1 MRTHYRRPPA
11 LLTVT
16 RRALILLC
24 TFTACHAWAFE
35 SAPTDAN
42 VAERHGI
49 SITDVSRL
57 QQYRK
62 LTNAALM
69 EMGSAAVRR
78 VLWKLDNPRPD
89 QPLGAAEFRQLQQ
102 SGSAS
107 GRIPEQAISN
117 ALSQVE
123 SLREDVARVL
133 KPVPPSVAAPGPT
146 PEVSAP
152 PSPAAYFVGGIPVG
166 PLPSQRM
173 RTAPTP
179 EAGGPPDPG
188 RGILRLDI
196 EPLPALGPQA
206 LPSPGVPEV
215 GGLRRTGWKWLGPG
229 NIGGRTRAIVIH
241 PTNPRIM
248 WVAAVAGGIWKTT
261 DGGLSWGPLAD
272 FMASLNVSSLILDPR
287 NPDVLY
293 AGTGEGFYNLDAFRG
308 AGVFRSINGG
318 ATWEQLPETKTASFI
333 FVNRLAISS
342 DGSALL
348 AATREGMFRSTNF
361 RTPNIATVSFAP
373 VGELRGRDIL
383 YVGCSQAPSS
393 RRCVAGGRGRTAYFS
408 ADHGS
413 SWSMATGLPRGNP
426 AERFRGRVEL
436 AIASADPEV
445 VYASIDDQDG
455 EVYRSTDAG
464 QTYTLRNSGTQYL
477 SGQGWYNNAIWAG
490 DPKNPD
496 VVVVGGLDLYRSM
509 DAGSTL
515 TQISEWW
522 RAPRSAHA
530 DQHAIVVDPR
540 YDGVAN
546 RTVYF
551 ANDGGIYRNDDVL
564 TAAPSVGWV
573 SLNNN
578 FGVTQFYGAAGNPFS
593 GRLVG
598 GTQDNGTLLY
608 RAPPGP
614 STGPNAYTAMFG
626 GDGGFAAADPTNP
639 NFMYG
644 EYVYLQIHRS
654 VNGGESANYIYA
666 GIGDANNSA
675 GALFIAPF
683 ILDPANPNWM
693 LAGGRSLWRSENVK
707 AATPNWREI
716 KAAAEGEPKISAIEA
731 RGGTGATT
739 GSERVWVGHTDGEVF
754 RSTNG
759 VARQPTWTRV
769 DENGPRRLPK
779 RFVTRIRLDPRDLNR
794 VYVTFAGF
802 EVENL
807 WRSTDNGNTW
817 ASLGQLPPAS
827 VYDVTVH
834 PANSSLLY
842 AATEVGLF
850 ASDNGGTNWWPSNE
864 GPANVAVQELFW
876 MSEIL
881 VAATHGRGVF
891 WIDLTSAAKPAPITP
906 EAGTPAKPMP
916 TAPIGPSTIVPTDPA
931 NSR

>member
-1 MRTHYRRPPA
+1 MRTPPHITHTYPF
-11 LLTVT
+11 LWRMVIMCVLTVGQA
-16 RRALILLC
+16 RAI
-24 TFTACHAWAFE
+24 E
-35 SAPTDAN
+35 STPTDAD
-42 VAERHGI
+42 VAARHTI
-49 SITDVSRL
+49 STADVSRL
-57 QQYRK
+57 HHYRK
-62 LTNAALM
+62 LTNSALM
-69 EMGSAAVRR
+69 EMSSAAIRR
-78 VLWKLDNPRPD
+78 TLWKLDNPRPD
-89 QPLGAAEFRQLQQ
+89 QPLGAAAFRQLQQ
-102 SGSAS
+102 SGSA
-107 GRIPEQAISN
+107 GARIPDQAMSN

-123 SLREDVARVL
+123 SLRENATRAL
-133 KPVPPSVAAPGPT
+133 NPVPGPT
-146 PEVSAP
+146 PESSAALR
-152 PSPAAYFVGGIPVG
+152 PAAYFVGGIPVG
-166 PLPSQRM
+166 PLPSQRV
-173 RTAPTP
+173 RSATTT
-179 EAGGPPDPG
+179 EAGGPPDPT

-196 EPLPALGPQA
+196 EPLPPVRPQA
-206 LPSPGVPEV
+206 VPEV
-215 GGLRRTGWKWLGPG
+215 GGLSRTGWKWLGPG
-229 NIGGRTRAIVIH
+229 NIGGRTRAIVVH

-248 WVAAVAGGIWKTT
+248 WLAAVAGGIWKTT

-272 FMASLNVSSLILDPR
+272 FMASLNVSTLILDPR

-308 AGVFRSINGG
+308 AGMFRSLDGG
-318 ATWEQLPETKTASFI
+318 ASWEQFPETKTASFV
-333 FVNRLAISS
+333 FVNRLAISP
-342 DGSALL
+342 DGSALM

-361 RTPNIATVSFAP
+361 RTPDITKVSFASIA
-373 VGELRGRDIL
+373 GLKGRDML
-383 YVGCSQAPSS
+383 HVGCAQAESS

-408 ADHGS
+408 TDNGS
-413 SWSMATGLPRGNP
+413 SWSIATGLPPGNP
-426 AERFRGRVEL
+426 TERFRGRVEL
-436 AIASADPEV
+436 AIASADPNV

-455 EVYRSTDAG
+455 EIYRSTDAG
-464 QTYTLRNSGTQYL
+464 QTYALRNSGTEYL

-496 VVVVGGLDLYRSM
+496 VVVVGGLDLYRSL
-509 DAGSTL
+509 DGGSTL
-515 TQISEWW
+515 AQISEWW
-522 RAPRSAHA
+522 RAPRSAHS
-530 DQHAIVVDPR
+530 DQHAIVADPR

-551 ANDGGIYRNDDVL
+551 ANDGGIYRNNDVL
-564 TAAPSVGWV
+564 TAEPTVGWV

-614 STGPNAYTAMFG
+614 STGPNAYSSMFG

-654 VNGGESANYIYA
+654 VNGGESANYIWNGISDA
-666 GIGDANNSA
+666 GHFT

-683 ILDPANPNWM
+683 ILDPANPNRM

-716 KAAAEGEPKISAIEA
+716 KPPAEGEPKISAIEA
-731 RGGTGATT
+731 RAGTGSTT
-739 GSERVWVGHTDGEVF
+739 GSERVWVGHTDGAVY

-759 VARQPTWTRV
+759 AIRGPTWTRV
-769 DENGPRRLPK
+769 DQNGPRTLPK

-817 ASLGQLPPAS
+817 ARLGQLPQAS
-827 VYDVTVH
+827 VYDITVH
-834 PANSSLLY
+834 PTNSSLLY

-850 ASDNGGTNWWPSNE
+850 ASDNGGTNWWPSND

-876 MSEIL
+876 MGNVL

-891 WIDLTSAAKPAPITP
+891 WIDLAGAVKPPPVTP
-906 EAGTPAKPMP
+906 EAGVPPKPLP
-916 TAPIGPSTIVPTDPA
+916 TGLSTIVPTDPA